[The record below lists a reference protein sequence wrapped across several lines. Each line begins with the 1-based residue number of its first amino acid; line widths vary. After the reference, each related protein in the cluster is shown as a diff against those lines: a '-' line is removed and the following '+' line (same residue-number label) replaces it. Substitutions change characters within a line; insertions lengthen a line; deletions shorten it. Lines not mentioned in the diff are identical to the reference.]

1 MSRIP
6 KPQQLRTQQR
16 RSNPQACFDLLK
28 KEPALSLDLIKLA
41 RKSGQLNLTGRGMID
56 VPDQV
61 WNINNLT
68 EEERRGLTLS
78 LDQCDGDR
86 WWDQADLTKLY
97 LSANNLSSLS
107 ADIEKLQALTI
118 LELNDN
124 ALTSLPDTIG
134 SLRQLAKLNI
144 SRNKLQQL
152 PDSFYQLKE
161 LRQLIAHH
169 NEIADLSD
177 DIGNLSLLELVDLSH
192 NKLTSLPAMIG
203 FLSRATNVNLSYNC
217 LAELPPEVGSMN
229 ALQILD
235 VSCNRLRSL
244 PEPIGSLC
252 HLEQLFA
259 QQNDLTALPP
269 FSGCARLKELHVG
282 NNAIEEFPIEL
293 IETLLGLKTLDLK
306 SNKLSTLSPDI
317 TMIQGLERLDLS
329 NNNLAS
335 LPYEL
340 GTLVHLKGLGVE
352 GNPLRAIRRD
362 IVKRGT
368 VHLLKWLQDRLGES
382 PEGAAHKRLSGG
394 AGLNDGSDLIE
405 SIEKFALKTTHAL
418 ELSKRSLHDVP
429 EEIFKMAAE
438 CDANTID
445 LSKNVLESVPKGL
458 EAACPVM
465 TELNLSFNKI
475 TALPGFL
482 CLATRLTF
490 LDLRNNQLSDL
501 PGEMSV
507 LSNLREVN
515 LSFNRFSRLPEVL
528 TSWESLEILFASDN
542 KIEEL
547 DMTQLQKLKQIA
559 VLDLRNNS
567 ILQVPPELGNM
578 RQLRNL
584 QLEGNPFR
592 NPRPAILSKGTPALL
607 EFLRD
612 RIPR

>member
-6 KPQQLRTQQR
+6 KAQQLRC
-16 RSNPQACFDLLK
+16 RSNPQACFDLQK
-28 KEPALSLDLIKLA
+28 KEPALSMDLIKLA

-68 EEERRGLTLS
+68 EEERRGLSLS

-97 LSANNLSSLS
+97 LSANKLSSLS

-118 LELNDN
+118 LE
-124 ALTSLPDTIG
+124 
-134 SLRQLAKLNI
+134 
-144 SRNKLQQL
+144 
-152 PDSFYQLKE
+152 
-161 LRQLIAHH
+161 
-169 NEIADLSD
+169 
-177 DIGNLSLLELVDLSH
+177 
-192 NKLTSLPAMIG
+192 
-203 FLSRATNVNLSYNC
+203 
-217 LAELPPEVGSMN
+217 
-229 ALQILD
+229 
-235 VSCNRLRSL
+235 
-244 PEPIGSLC
+244 
-252 HLEQLFA
+252 
-259 QQNDLTALPP
+259 
-269 FSGCARLKELHVG
+269 
-282 NNAIEEFPIEL
+282 
-293 IETLLGLKTLDLK
+293 
-306 SNKLSTLSPDI
+306 
-317 TMIQGLERLDLS
+317 
-329 NNNLAS
+329 
-335 LPYEL
+335 
-340 GTLVHLKGLGVE
+340 
-352 GNPLRAIRRD
+352 
-362 IVKRGT
+362 RGT

-394 AGLNDGSDLIE
+394 ASLNDGSDLIE

-418 ELSKRSLHDVP
+418 ELSKRSLNDVP

-445 LSKNVLESVPKGL
+445 LSKNALETVPKGL

-465 TELNLSFNKI
+465 TELNLSFNKL

-507 LSNLREVN
+507 LSNVRELN
-515 LSFNRFSRLPEVL
+515 LSFNRFSRIPEVV

-547 DMTQLQKLKQIA
+547 DMTRLQKLKQIA

-592 NPRPAILSKGTPALL
+592 NPRPAILSKGTQALL

>member
-118 LELNDN
+118 LE
-124 ALTSLPDTIG
+124 
-134 SLRQLAKLNI
+134 
-144 SRNKLQQL
+144 
-152 PDSFYQLKE
+152 
-161 LRQLIAHH
+161 
-169 NEIADLSD
+169 
-177 DIGNLSLLELVDLSH
+177 DLSH